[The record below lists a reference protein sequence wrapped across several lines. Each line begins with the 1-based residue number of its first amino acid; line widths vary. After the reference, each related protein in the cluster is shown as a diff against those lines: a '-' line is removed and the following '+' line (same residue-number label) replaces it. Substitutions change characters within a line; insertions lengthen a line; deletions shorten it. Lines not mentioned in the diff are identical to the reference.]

1 MKYLIFQPENDFCIA
16 HWVDT
21 KGIIKFSPVDGE
33 NLLETE
39 GSIIDPCGFHVDDF
53 LASSRGIEWIKKGD
67 DVPNPDSHNP
77 VWIKH
82 WG

>member
-1 MKYLIFQPENDFCIA
+1 MKCLIFQPMNDFCMA

-21 KGIIKFSPVDGE
+21 EGIIKFSPVDGE

-39 GSIIDPCGFHVDDF
+39 RSIVDPFGFNVDDF
-53 LASSRGIEWIKKGD
+53 LASSRGIEWLEIGD
-67 DVPNPDSHNP
+67 NVPNPEQHNP

>member
-1 MKYLIFQPENDFCIA
+1 MKYLIFQPENEFCIA

-21 KGIIKFSPVDGE
+21 EGTIEFSPVDGE
-33 NLLETE
+33 DLLETTRA
-39 GSIIDPCGFHVDDF
+39 IIDPCGFHVDDF
-53 LASSRGIEWIKKGD
+53 LASSRGIEWLEIGD
-67 DVPNPDSHNP
+67 DVPNSQQHNP